1 MIIPH
6 ERLAPET
13 LNSLIESVIHREGTD
28 YGSSEYS
35 LATKIDQVK
44 RQIFSSEIVIV
55 FDNQTDS
62 INLLP
67 RQDVSKA
74 WELQA

>member
-13 LNSLIESVIHREGTD
+13 LKSLIESFVMREGTD
-28 YGSSEYS
+28 YGDGEFS
-35 LATKIDQVK
+35 LQSKVDQVTG
-44 RQIFSSEIVIV
+44 QIQKSEVIIV
-55 FDNQTDS
+55 FDDKSDS

-67 RQDVSKA
+67 REDAINWNLNS
-74 WELQA
+74 

>member
-13 LNSLIESVIHREGTD
+13 LDSLIESFVMREGTD
-28 YGSSEYS
+28 YGNAEFS
-35 LATKIDQVK
+35 LRDKVEQVR
-44 RQIFSSEIVIV
+44 RQIKSGEVIIA
-55 FDNQTDS
+55 FDYQTES

-67 RQDVSKA
+67 RRDVAVLSEA
-74 WELQA
+74 DI

>member
-13 LNSLIESVIHREGTD
+13 LDSLIESFVNREGTD
-28 YGSSEYS
+28 YGRVDFS
-35 LATKIDQVK
+35 LEEKLDQVR
-44 RQIFSSEIVIV
+44 RQIHRGDVVIV
-55 FDNQTDS
+55 FDYETES

-67 RQDVSKA
+67 RHEVDVLSEQEA
-74 WELQA
+74 

>member
-13 LNSLIESVIHREGTD
+13 LDSLIESFVMREGTD
-28 YGSSEYS
+28 YGNSECS
-35 LATKIDQVK
+35 LRDKVEQV
-44 RQIFSSEIVIV
+44 RCQIKKGEVIIA
-55 FDNQTDS
+55 FDYQTES

-67 RQDVSKA
+67 RRDVSVLSDVEA
-74 WELQA
+74 